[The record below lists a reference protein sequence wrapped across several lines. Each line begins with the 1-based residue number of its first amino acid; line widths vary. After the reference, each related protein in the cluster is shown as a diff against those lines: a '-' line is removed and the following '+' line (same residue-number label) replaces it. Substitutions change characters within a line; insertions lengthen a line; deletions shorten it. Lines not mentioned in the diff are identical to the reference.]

1 MDTTPTLAELID
13 ALRRD
18 VDSLRADN
26 AALRQENATIRQ
38 KNAALKQQV
47 ADLPPRWDNNSS
59 NSSKPPSSDGLKKPP
74 RVLKS
79 LRGRSGKA
87 SGGQVGHKGDTLR
100 PMDKPDR
107 IECHAA
113 PACRHCEACLPAAMV
128 MGVERRQ
135 VFDLPQPR
143 LEVTEHRASV
153 YRCHHCSGVTK
164 AAFPDAVTAHVQYGP
179 RLRAAAVYLNVQQL
193 IPEDRVCEAVADLFA
208 AASLCPASVV
218 AWTAKAAE
226 AQAPVVAHIA
236 AQVVAAKVRHLA
248 WVRGVEA
255 HEANRIGLNRLTVV
269 DTGAV
274 KSTCA

>member
-18 VDSLRADN
+18 VDILRKDN
-26 AALRQENATIRQ
+26 AALRQENATLRQ
-38 KNAALKQQV
+38 ENAALKQQV
-47 ADLPPRWDNNSS
+47 ADLRRRLDNNSS

-113 PACRHCEACLPAAMV
+113 TACRHCEACLTAAMV

-135 VFDLPQPR
+135 VFDLPAPR
-143 LEVTEHRASV
+143 PSV
-153 YRCHHCSGVTK
+153 YPCHHCSGVTK

-218 AWTAKAAE
+218 SWTAKAAE

-236 AQVVAAKVRHLA
+236 AQVVAAKVRHLD
-248 WVRGVEA
+248 E
-255 HEANRIGLNRLTVV
+255 
-269 DTGAV
+269 TGSRPAR
-274 KSTCA
+274 T